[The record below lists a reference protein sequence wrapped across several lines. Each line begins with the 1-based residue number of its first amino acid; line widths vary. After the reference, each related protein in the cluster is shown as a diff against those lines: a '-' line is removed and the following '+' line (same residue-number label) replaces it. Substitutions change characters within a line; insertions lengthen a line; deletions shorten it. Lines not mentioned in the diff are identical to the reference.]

1 MPVVFNT
8 GEREP
13 RPLFPDQV
21 IYTSVQKVADILQI
35 PFPDPVELTENSG
48 TGGAG
53 FVKISPADHRL
64 VGFEAGDEVE
74 IASDASMGETM
85 TIDAIARDGANVK
98 ITFTGDMTDDHLT
111 GDVATIQSLQS
122 FTNGKR
128 RGVTRKAVET
138 MILRMQDKIDNLCNN
153 AWRPM
158 LQSAEYLNFDTYKP
172 YRRRYYTDYVGTVP
186 LMFRNVQ
193 QILRLEIW
201 QGQEYREVGT
211 AEARLQIL
219 DHSALT
225 TNDYLFLCPGGGG
238 VASLQVGPGSSKW
251 SADFDGVNAAQQ
263 LADLINKDLR
273 RKKDSVVFNPPFT
286 LETSATSSGST
297 AANVHHEFMASANAD
312 YGNSKLK
319 ITSMNRGEAGE
330 TATLGLTNLTA
341 MSATNLHNTPKTGV
355 SATGSSGS
363 GVITLP
369 NTDDLTPYG
378 IICTGTGTAVKCAYY
393 TSKTDTTLSG
403 VTDLAS
409 SGCVLGLTGRAA
421 TATITITAF
430 GELNAGDKV
439 NLVATDGTDYDFTC
453 GDQSSVNR
461 TWEST
466 TSNEAT
472 ATNLMNVIN
481 TSSGP
486 SGTRFTAT
494 VNGAVVTVTQA
505 TVGAAGNSTVTLT
518 DSGTA
523 GMSKTDFSSGL
534 DITDTSI
541 TQYRLKIDYFG
552 SGTGDEARLRDWWAD
567 YDLGIIYF
575 NNTYPYFQW
584 NSVKCSYVYGERY
597 VEKAIEDIC
606 TKMVA
611 MDLLLSDDRS
621 VLIPEGTQNIDLGA
635 KYQLLKAQ
643 VAETLPRYME
653 VMTLD

>member
-21 IYTSVQKVADILQI
+21 VYTSAQKVADILQI
-35 PFPDPVELTENSG
+35 PLPDPVYLTANSD
-48 TGGAG
+48 TGATSL
-53 FVKISPADHRL
+53 KISPADQRL
-64 VGFEAGDEVE
+64 VGFEVGDRVE
-74 IASDASMGETM
+74 LASDTELGETV
-85 TIDAIARDGANVK
+85 TLTSVARDGTDVVLSWSGGTA
-98 ITFTGDMTDDHLT
+98 GDYDTADN
-111 GDVATIQSLQS
+111 ATVQNLQS

-128 RGVTRKAVET
+128 RGVTRAAVER
-138 MILRMQDKIDNLCNN
+138 MILRMQDKIDNLTNN
-153 AWRPM
+153 SWRPM
-158 LQSAEYLNFDTYKP
+158 LQTAEYLNFDTYKP

-201 QGQEYREVGT
+201 QGQEYREVGA
-211 AEARLQIL
+211 AEARLEIL

-238 VASLQVGPGSSKW
+238 VASLQVGSTSSTW

-273 RKKDSVVFNPPFT
+273 RKKDAVVFSPSFS
-286 LETSATSSGST
+286 LETATETSGSLV
-297 AANVHHEFMASANAD
+297 ANVHHEFMASANAD

-330 TATLGLTNLTA
+330 TATLGITNLTA
-341 MSATNLHNTPKTGV
+341 MSATNLTDTV
-355 SATGSSGS
+355 VTATNASGSSGS
-363 GVITLP
+363 GVITMADTSALSP
-369 NTDDLTPYG
+369 FG
-378 IICTGTGTAVKCAYY
+378 IICTGTGSSVKCAYY
-393 TSKTDTTLSG
+393 TGKTATTLTG

-409 SGCVLGLTGRAA
+409 SGLMAA
-421 TATITITAF
+421 VS
-430 GELNAGDKV
+430 N
-439 NLVATDGTDYDFTC
+439 GT
-453 GDQSSVNR
+453 S
-461 TWEST
+461 
-466 TSNEAT
+466 
-472 ATNLMNVIN
+472 L
-481 TSSGP
+481 
-486 SGTRFTAT
+486 
-494 VNGAVVTVTQA
+494 
-505 TVGAAGNSTVTLT
+505 
-518 DSGTA
+518 
-523 GMSKTDFSSGL
+523 
-534 DITDTSI
+534 

-552 SGTGDEARLRDWWAD
+552 QGTGDEARLRDWWAD

-584 NSVKCSYVYGERY
+584 NSVKASYVYGERY

-621 VLIPEGTQNIDLGA
+621 VLMPEGTQNIDLGA
-635 KYQLLKAQ
+635 KYQLLKTQ

>member
-21 IYTSVQKVADILQI
+21 AYTTAQKVADILQI

-64 VGFEAGDEVE
+64 VGFEAGDKVE

-85 TIDAIARDGANVK
+85 TIADNGVTRDGAHVK
-98 ITFTGDMTDDHLT
+98 ITFTGNMTDDHLT
-111 GDVATIQSLQS
+111 ADVATIQSLQS

-138 MILRMQDKIDNLCNN
+138 MILRMQDKIDNLTNN
-153 AWRPM
+153 SWRPM
-158 LQSAEYLNFDTYKP
+158 LQTAEYLNFDTYKP

-201 QGQEYREVGT
+201 QGQEYREVGA
-211 AEARLQIL
+211 AEARLEIL

-238 VASLQVGPGSSKW
+238 VASLQVGTGSSKW

-273 RKKDSVVFNPPFT
+273 RKKDSVVFSPSFN
-286 LETSATSSGST
+286 LETSAADSGT
-297 AANVHHEFMASANAD
+297 TVANVHHEFMASANAD

-330 TATLGLTNLTA
+330 TATLGMTNLTA
-341 MSATNLHNTPKTGV
+341 MSATNLTDTTVTVTGAHAGNQTITMADT
-355 SATGSSGS
+355 SALS
-363 GVITLP
+363 P
-369 NTDDLTPYG
+369 FG
-378 IICTGTGTAVKCAYY
+378 IICTGTGSSVKCAYY
-393 TSKTDTTLSG
+393 TGKTATTLTG

-409 SGCVLGLTGRAA
+409 SGLLASVSNGTVL
-421 TATITITAF
+421 
-430 GELNAGDKV
+430 
-439 NLVATDGTDYDFTC
+439 
-453 GDQSSVNR
+453 
-461 TWEST
+461 
-466 TSNEAT
+466 
-472 ATNLMNVIN
+472 
-481 TSSGP
+481 
-486 SGTRFTAT
+486 
-494 VNGAVVTVTQA
+494 
-505 TVGAAGNSTVTLT
+505 
-518 DSGTA
+518 
-523 GMSKTDFSSGL
+523 
-534 DITDTSI
+534 

-552 SGTGDEARLRDWWAD
+552 QGTGDEARLRDWWCD

-584 NSVKCSYVYGERY
+584 NSVKASYVYGERY

-621 VLIPEGTQNIDLGA
+621 VLMPEGTTNIDLGA
-635 KYQLLKAQ
+635 KYQLMKAQ

-653 VMTLD
+653 VVTLD

>member
-21 IYTSVQKVADILQI
+21 AYTSAQKVADILQI
-35 PFPDPVELTENSG
+35 PFPDPVYLTADSNTSA
-48 TGGAG
+48 TTA
-53 FVKISPADHRL
+53 KISPSDYRL
-64 VGFEAGDEVE
+64 VGFEIGDEVE
-74 IASDASMGETM
+74 LASDTELGETV
-85 TIDAIARDGANVK
+85 TLTNVARDGTDVVL
-98 ITFTGDMTDDHLT
+98 TWTGAVS
-111 GDVATIQSLQS
+111 GDYDTADNATAQNLQS

-128 RGVTRKAVET
+128 RGVTRSAVET

-153 AWRPM
+153 SWRPM

-238 VASLQVGPGSSKW
+238 VASLQVGSSSSTW

-273 RKKDSVVFNPPFT
+273 RKKDSVLFSPSFS
-286 LETSATSSGST
+286 LETSASDSGT
-297 AANVHHEFMASANAD
+297 TVANVHHEFMASANAD

-330 TATLGLTNLTA
+330 TATLGVTNLTA
-341 MSATNLHNTPKTGV
+341 MSATNLTDATVTLPVTHSV
-355 SATGSSGS
+355 SAGGSGYSVGDNLTQASTTGSGSSFTCTVASVSDGAIVTVTVTAAGTGHAEDDVITLSGSGGKVTVKYVISGGVQSVTGSTGS
-363 GVITLP
+363 GVIHFPSTAGLS
-369 NTDDLTPYG
+369 PYG

-393 TSKTDTTLSG
+393 TGKTAEVKNEDGDLITHGTLTG
-403 VTDLAS
+403 VTDLGS
-409 SGCVLGLTGRAA
+409 SGFVAALKTAMNTTQTTG
-421 TATITITAF
+421 
-430 GELNAGDKV
+430 
-439 NLVATDGTDYDFTC
+439 
-453 GDQSSVNR
+453 
-461 TWEST
+461 
-466 TSNEAT
+466 
-472 ATNLMNVIN
+472 
-481 TSSGP
+481 
-486 SGTRFTAT
+486 
-494 VNGAVVTVTQA
+494 TQC
-505 TVGAAGNSTVTLT
+505 
-518 DSGTA
+518 
-523 GMSKTDFSSGL
+523 
-534 DITDTSI
+534 

-621 VLIPEGTQNIDLGA
+621 FLMPEGTTNIDLGA
-635 KYQLLKAQ
+635 KYQLMKAQ

-653 VMTLD
+653 VLSLD

>member
-21 IYTSVQKVADILQI
+21 VYTTAQKVADILQI
-35 PFPDPVELTENSG
+35 PLPDPVYLTANSD
-48 TGGAG
+48 TGATSL
-53 FVKISPADHRL
+53 KISPADQRL
-64 VGFEAGDEVE
+64 VGFEVGDRVE
-74 IASDASMGETM
+74 LASDTELGETV
-85 TIDAIARDGANVK
+85 TLTGVARDGTDVVLSWSGGTA
-98 ITFTGDMTDDHLT
+98 GDYDTADN
-111 GDVATIQSLQS
+111 ATVQNLQS

-128 RGVTRKAVET
+128 RGVTRAAVER
-138 MILRMQDKIDNLCNN
+138 MILRMQDKIDNLTNN
-153 AWRPM
+153 SWRPM
-158 LQSAEYLNFDTYKP
+158 LQTAEYLNFDTYKP

-201 QGQEYREVGT
+201 QGQEYREVGA
-211 AEARLQIL
+211 AEARLEIL

-238 VASLQVGPGSSKW
+238 VASLQVGSTSSTW

-273 RKKDSVVFNPPFT
+273 RKKDAVVFSPSFS
-286 LETSATSSGST
+286 LETATETSGSLV
-297 AANVHHEFMASANAD
+297 ANVHHEFMASANAD

-330 TATLGLTNLTA
+330 TATLGITNLTG
-341 MSATNLHNTPKTGV
+341 MSATNLTDTVVTVPVTHTV
-355 SATGSSGS
+355 SAGGSGYSVGDNLTQSSTTGGGSNFACTVASVSEGAIVTVTVTNAGTGHSEDDVITLSGSGGKVTVKHVISGGVQSVTGSSGS
-363 GVITLP
+363 GVINLP
-369 NTDDLTPYG
+369 STAALSPYG
-378 IICTGTGTAVKCAYY
+378 IICTGSGTAVKCAYY
-393 TSKTDTTLSG
+393 TGKTAEVKDGDGNITTYGTLTG

-409 SGCVLGLTGRAA
+409 SGFVAALKTAMNTTQTTG
-421 TATITITAF
+421 
-430 GELNAGDKV
+430 
-439 NLVATDGTDYDFTC
+439 
-453 GDQSSVNR
+453 
-461 TWEST
+461 
-466 TSNEAT
+466 TS
-472 ATNLMNVIN
+472 L
-481 TSSGP
+481 
-486 SGTRFTAT
+486 
-494 VNGAVVTVTQA
+494 
-505 TVGAAGNSTVTLT
+505 
-518 DSGTA
+518 
-523 GMSKTDFSSGL
+523 
-534 DITDTSI
+534 

-552 SGTGDEARLRDWWAD
+552 QGTGDEARLRDWWAD

-584 NSVKCSYVYGERY
+584 NSVKASYVYGERY

-621 VLIPEGTQNIDLGA
+621 VLMPEGTQNIDLGA
-635 KYQLLKAQ
+635 KYQLLKTQ

>member
-21 IYTSVQKVADILQI
+21 IYTSAQQVADILQI
-35 PFPDPVELTENSG
+35 PFPDPVYLTADQSG
-48 TGGAG
+48 VEA
-53 FVKISPADHRL
+53 KISPADYRL
-64 VGFEAGDEVE
+64 VGFEEGDKVE
-74 IASDASMGETM
+74 LASDDELGETV
-85 TIDAIARDGANVK
+85 T
-98 ITFTGDMTDDHLT
+98 LT
-111 GDVATIQSLQS
+111 GVSRADGHVVLTWSGSVSGDYDMADNATVQNLQS

-153 AWRPM
+153 SWRPM

-238 VASLQVGPGSSKW
+238 VASLQVGLGSSKW

-273 RKKDSVVFNPPFT
+273 RKKDSVLFSPSFT
-286 LETSATSSGST
+286 LETAATSSGST
-297 AANVHHEFMASANAD
+297 TANVHHEFMASANAD

-319 ITSMNRGEAGE
+319 VTSMNRGEAGE
-330 TATLGLTNLTA
+330 TATLGFTNLTA
-341 MSATNLHNTPKTGV
+341 MSATNLHNTPKTV
-355 SATGSSGS
+355 SSTTGSSGT

-369 NTDDLTPYG
+369 NTDDLSPYG

-393 TSKTDTTLSG
+393 TGKTGTTLTG
-403 VTDLAS
+403 VTDLKS
-409 SGCVLGLTGRAA
+409 SGCFAA
-421 TATITITAF
+421 
-430 GELNAGDKV
+430 LS
-439 NLVATDGTDYDFTC
+439 DG
-453 GDQSSVNR
+453 V
-461 TWEST
+461 E
-466 TSNEAT
+466 
-472 ATNLMNVIN
+472 
-481 TSSGP
+481 
-486 SGTRFTAT
+486 
-494 VNGAVVTVTQA
+494 
-505 TVGAAGNSTVTLT
+505 
-518 DSGTA
+518 
-523 GMSKTDFSSGL
+523 
-534 DITDTSI
+534 I
-541 TQYRLKIDYFG
+541 TQYRFKIDYFG

-621 VLIPEGTQNIDLGA
+621 VLLPEGTQNIDLGA
-635 KYQLLKAQ
+635 KYQLFKAQ